1 MGTTIE
7 ILTMKDIMELYGF
20 SRKEATRLIRTIGCT
35 LLPRHSGSPYK
46 IIKDEFE
53 TWLRT
58 RRA

>member
-7 ILTMKDIMELYGF
+7 ILTMKDVMELYGF
-20 SRKEATRLIRTIGCT
+20 SRKEATRLLRTKGCPV
-35 LLPRHSGSPYK
+35 LPRQSGSPYK